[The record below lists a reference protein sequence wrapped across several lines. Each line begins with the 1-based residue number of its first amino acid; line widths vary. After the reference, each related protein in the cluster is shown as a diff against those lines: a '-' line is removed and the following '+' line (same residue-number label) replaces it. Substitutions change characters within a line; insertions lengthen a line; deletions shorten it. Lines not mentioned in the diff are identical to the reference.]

1 MKQKGGVE
9 GSEVEWSE
17 VEGWGWS
24 GVKQKGGVEGSEVE
38 WSEVEGW
45 GRVE

>member
-1 MKQKGGVE
+1 MKQRGGVE
-9 GSEVEWSE
+9 GS
-17 VEGWGWS
+17 GWS

-45 GRVE
+45 GGGELGGVE